1 MGKSMDVRDCENCAY
16 HTEEGC
22 CKWECEFKR
31 KMTSESREKVYRA
44 CIATYGKE
52 SQIDMAIEEMSELIK
67 ALLKLRRYG
76 SSDSWMQYQADVHEE
91 MADVKIML
99 RQLELIFGCE
109 ESVEEWIDQK
119 IERQMERLADVNL

>member
-1 MGKSMDVRDCENCAY
+1 MDVRDCENCAY

-31 KMTSESREKVYRA
+31 KMTSKSREKVYRA
-44 CIATYGKE
+44 CIATYGTD

-76 SSDSWMQYQADVHEE
+76 TSESWMEYQEDVYEE

-99 RQLELIFGCE
+99 RQLEMIYDCE
-109 ESVEEWIDQK
+109 WGVEQWIDRK
-119 IERQMERLADVNL
+119 VERQIERLAEKPRKK